1 MGCPSLPAAAAAIAA
16 AAAEATAGDIS
27 PRETEDANR
36 RRIITDCGGARQTE
50 DHSNETVKLA
60 ANPIIAR
67 VVPASATIT
76 RASR

>member
-16 AAAEATAGDIS
+16 AAAEATAGDS

-67 VVPASATIT
+67 VVPASAVSTG
-76 RASR
+76 AFW